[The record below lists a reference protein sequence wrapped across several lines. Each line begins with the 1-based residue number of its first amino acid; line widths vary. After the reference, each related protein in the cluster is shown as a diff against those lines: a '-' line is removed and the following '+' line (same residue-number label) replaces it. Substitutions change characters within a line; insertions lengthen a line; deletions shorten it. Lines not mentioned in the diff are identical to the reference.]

1 MKTCSICGHQFPDD
15 LKECPVCGAPA
26 PNADANTNTTINTNN
41 GTTPPPVPDDIPPV
55 PEVDGSPKTRIVSNG
70 TVPPSNPG
78 AVPPSGPA
86 TVASGAVPPSNPGAV
101 PPSNPGTVPPSNP
114 GTVPPSNPGTVPPS
128 GSFNQPPRRN
138 NTVLW
143 VVIGILSA
151 IILIGATWFIATKV
165 LGDDSKSSDNSEDSI
180 GNDVEVVD
188 YETDDTPTQSDTYDA
203 DTLAEPDVEEVYNT
217 DNTSNSHSSSTSSD
231 DNTNVITGYLHHS
244 DGDKSCYVRLVFT
257 VDNDSEVS
265 GTASFNNTTLDISGN
280 YYDGSKKLLIYEN
293 GGGRYEGYVN
303 GSTYSGKYYDND
315 GTWSFSMNV
324 N

>member
-55 PEVDGSPKTRIVSNG
+55 PEVDASPKTRIVSNG

-86 TVASGAVPPSNPGAV
+86 TVASGA
-101 PPSNPGTVPPSNP
+101 VPPSNP

-180 GNDVEVVD
+180 GSDVEVVD

-217 DNTSNSHSSSTSSD
+217 DDTSNSHSSSTSSD

-265 GTASFNNTTLDISGN
+265 GTVSFNNTTLDISGN

>member
-26 PNADANTNTTINTNN
+26 PNADADANTTINTNN

-114 GTVPPSNPGTVPPS
+114 GTVPPS

-138 NTVLW
+138 NMVLW

-180 GNDVEVVD
+180 GSDVEVVD

-217 DNTSNSHSSSTSSD
+217 DDTSNSHSSSTSSD

-265 GTASFNNTTLDISGN
+265 GTVSFNNTTLDISGN

>member
-86 TVASGAVPPSNPGAV
+86 TVASGAVPPSNPG
-101 PPSNPGTVPPSNP
+101 
-114 GTVPPSNPGTVPPS
+114 TVPPSNPGTVPPS

-180 GNDVEVVD
+180 GSDVEVVD

-217 DNTSNSHSSSTSSD
+217 DDASNSHSSSTSSD

-265 GTASFNNTTLDISGN
+265 GTVSFNNTTLDISGN

>member
-26 PNADANTNTTINTNN
+26 PDADANTNTTINTNN

-55 PEVDGSPKTRIVSNG
+55 PEVDASPKTRIVSNG

-86 TVASGAVPPSNPGAV
+86 TVASGA
-101 PPSNPGTVPPSNP
+101 VPPSNP

-151 IILIGATWFIATKV
+151 IILISATWFIATKV

-203 DTLAEPDVEEVYNT
+203 DTLAEPDVEEVNNNT
-217 DNTSNSHSSSTSSD
+217 DDTSNSYSSSTSSN

-265 GTASFNNTTLDISGN
+265 GTVSFNNTTLDISGN

>member
-26 PNADANTNTTINTNN
+26 PNADADANTTINTNN

-86 TVASGAVPPSNPGAV
+86 TVASGAVPPSNPGA
-101 PPSNPGTVPPSNP
+101 VPPSNP

-217 DNTSNSHSSSTSSD
+217 DDASNSHSSSTSSD

>member
-26 PNADANTNTTINTNN
+26 PNADANTTINTNN

-55 PEVDGSPKTRIVSNG
+55 PEVDASPKTRIVSNG

-78 AVPPSGPA
+78 AMPPSGPA
-86 TVASGAVPPSNPGAV
+86 TVASGAVPPSNPGA
-101 PPSNPGTVPPSNP
+101 VPPSNP

-180 GNDVEVVD
+180 GSDVEVVD

-265 GTASFNNTTLDISGN
+265 GTVSFNNTTLDISGN

>member
-1 MKTCSICGHQFPDD
+1 M
-15 LKECPVCGAPA
+15 
-26 PNADANTNTTINTNN
+26 
-41 GTTPPPVPDDIPPV
+41 PDDIPPV
-55 PEVDGSPKTRIVSNG
+55 PEVDASPKTRIVSNG

-86 TVASGAVPPSNPGAV
+86 
-101 PPSNPGTVPPSNP
+101 TVPPSNP

-180 GNDVEVVD
+180 GSDVEVVD

-217 DNTSNSHSSSTSSD
+217 DDASNSHSSSTSSD

-265 GTASFNNTTLDISGN
+265 GTVSFNNTTLDISGN

>member
-1 MKTCSICGHQFPDD
+1 MKTCSICGHQLPDD

-26 PNADANTNTTINTNN
+26 PDADANTNTTINTNN

-55 PEVDGSPKTRIVSNG
+55 PEVDASPKTRIVSNG

-86 TVASGAVPPSNPGAV
+86 TVASGAVPPSNPGA
-101 PPSNPGTVPPSNP
+101 
-114 GTVPPSNPGTVPPS
+114 VPPSNPGTVPPS

-180 GNDVEVVD
+180 GSDVEVVD

-217 DNTSNSHSSSTSSD
+217 DDTSNSHSSSTSSD

>member
-101 PPSNPGTVPPSNP
+101 PPSNPGA
-114 GTVPPSNPGTVPPS
+114 VPPSNPGTVPPS

-180 GNDVEVVD
+180 GSDVEVVD

-217 DNTSNSHSSSTSSD
+217 DDTSNGHSSSTSSD

-265 GTASFNNTTLDISGN
+265 GTVSFNNTTLDISGN

>member
-26 PNADANTNTTINTNN
+26 PDADADANTTINTNN

-55 PEVDGSPKTRIVSNG
+55 PEVDASPKTRIVSNG

-78 AVPPSGPA
+78 AVPPSGPV
-86 TVASGAVPPSNPGAV
+86 TVASGAVPPSNPGA
-101 PPSNPGTVPPSNP
+101 VPPSNP

-180 GNDVEVVD
+180 SSDVEVVD

-217 DNTSNSHSSSTSSD
+217 DDTSNSHSSSTSSD

>member
-26 PNADANTNTTINTNN
+26 PNADADANTTINTNN

-86 TVASGAVPPSNPGAV
+86 TVASGAVPPSNPG
-101 PPSNPGTVPPSNP
+101 
-114 GTVPPSNPGTVPPS
+114 TVPPSNPGTVPPS

-143 VVIGILSA
+143 VIIGILSA

-180 GNDVEVVD
+180 GSDVEVVD

-217 DNTSNSHSSSTSSD
+217 DDASNSHSSSTSSD

-265 GTASFNNTTLDISGN
+265 GTVSFNNTTLDISGN

>member
-26 PNADANTNTTINTNN
+26 PDTDANTTINTNN

-55 PEVDGSPKTRIVSNG
+55 PEVDASPKTRIVSNG

-86 TVASGAVPPSNPGAV
+86 TVASGAVPPSNPGA
-101 PPSNPGTVPPSNP
+101 VPPSNP

-180 GNDVEVVD
+180 GSDVEVVD

>member
-1 MKTCSICGHQFPDD
+1 M
-15 LKECPVCGAPA
+15 CGAPA
-26 PNADANTNTTINTNN
+26 PDTDANTTINTNN

-55 PEVDGSPKTRIVSNG
+55 PEVDASPKTRIVSNG
-70 TVPPSNPG
+70 TVPPSNSG

-86 TVASGAVPPSNPGAV
+86 TVASGAVPPSNPGV
-101 PPSNPGTVPPSNP
+101 VPPSNP

-180 GNDVEVVD
+180 GSDVEVVD

-217 DNTSNSHSSSTSSD
+217 DDTSNSHSSSTSSD

>member
-1 MKTCSICGHQFPDD
+1 M
-15 LKECPVCGAPA
+15 CGAPA

-55 PEVDGSPKTRIVSNG
+55 PEVDASPKTRIVSNG

-78 AVPPSGPA
+78 AVPPSNPGAVPPSGPA
-86 TVASGAVPPSNPGAV
+86 TVASGA
-101 PPSNPGTVPPSNP
+101 
-114 GTVPPSNPGTVPPS
+114 VPPSNPGTVPPS

-165 LGDDSKSSDNSEDSI
+165 LGDDSKSNDNSEDSI
-180 GNDVEVVD
+180 GSDVEVVD

-217 DNTSNSHSSSTSSD
+217 DDTSNSHSSSTSSD

>member
-55 PEVDGSPKTRIVSNG
+55 PEVDASPKTRIVSNG

-86 TVASGAVPPSNPGAV
+86 TVASGAVPPSNPGA
-101 PPSNPGTVPPSNP
+101 
-114 GTVPPSNPGTVPPS
+114 VPPSNPGTVPPS

-203 DTLAEPDVEEVYNT
+203 DTLAEPDVEEVNNT

>member
-26 PNADANTNTTINTNN
+26 PDADANTNTTINTNN

-55 PEVDGSPKTRIVSNG
+55 PEVDASPKTRIVSNG
-70 TVPPSNPG
+70 TMPPSNPG

-86 TVASGAVPPSNPGAV
+86 TVASGAVPPSNPGA
-101 PPSNPGTVPPSNP
+101 
-114 GTVPPSNPGTVPPS
+114 VPPSNPGTVPPS

-165 LGDDSKSSDNSEDSI
+165 LGNDSKSSDNSEDSI
-180 GNDVEVVD
+180 GSDVEVVD

-217 DNTSNSHSSSTSSD
+217 DDTSNGHSSSTSSD

-265 GTASFNNTTLDISGN
+265 GTVSFNNTTLDISGN

>member
-26 PNADANTNTTINTNN
+26 PDADANANTTINTNN

-55 PEVDGSPKTRIVSNG
+55 PEVDASPKTRIVSNG
-70 TVPPSNPG
+70 TVPPSHPG

-86 TVASGAVPPSNPGAV
+86 TVASGAVPPSNSGA
-101 PPSNPGTVPPSNP
+101 VPPSNP

-180 GNDVEVVD
+180 GSDVEVVD

-217 DNTSNSHSSSTSSD
+217 DDTSNGHSSSTSSD

-265 GTASFNNTTLDISGN
+265 GTVSFNNTTLDISGN

>member
-26 PNADANTNTTINTNN
+26 PDADANTNTTINTNN

-55 PEVDGSPKTRIVSNG
+55 PEVDASPKTRIVSNG

-78 AVPPSGPA
+78 AVPPSNPGAVPPSGPA
-86 TVASGAVPPSNPGAV
+86 TVASGA
-101 PPSNPGTVPPSNP
+101 VPPSNP

-180 GNDVEVVD
+180 GSDVEVVD

-265 GTASFNNTTLDISGN
+265 GTVSFNNTTLDISGN

-315 GTWSFSMNV
+315 GTWTFSMNV

>member
-26 PNADANTNTTINTNN
+26 PNADADANTTINTNN

-55 PEVDGSPKTRIVSNG
+55 PEVDASPKTRIVSNS

-86 TVASGAVPPSNPGAV
+86 TVASGA
-101 PPSNPGTVPPSNP
+101 VPPSNP

-180 GNDVEVVD
+180 GSDVEVVD

-217 DNTSNSHSSSTSSD
+217 DDTSNGHSSSTSSD

-265 GTASFNNTTLDISGN
+265 GTVSFNNTTLDISGN

>member
-101 PPSNPGTVPPSNP
+101 PPSNPGTVPPS
-114 GTVPPSNPGTVPPS
+114 

-180 GNDVEVVD
+180 GSDVEVVD

-217 DNTSNSHSSSTSSD
+217 DDASNSHSSSTSSD

>member
-1 MKTCSICGHQFPDD
+1 MKTCSICGHQYPDD

-26 PNADANTNTTINTNN
+26 PDADANTTINTNN

-55 PEVDGSPKTRIVSNG
+55 PEVDASPKTRIVSN
-70 TVPPSNPG
+70 
-78 AVPPSGPA
+78 
-86 TVASGAVPPSNPGAV
+86 
-101 PPSNPGTVPPSNP
+101 

-180 GNDVEVVD
+180 GSDVEVVD

-217 DNTSNSHSSSTSSD
+217 DDTSNGHSSSTSSD

>member
-26 PNADANTNTTINTNN
+26 PDADANTNTTINTNN

-55 PEVDGSPKTRIVSNG
+55 PEVDASPKTRIVSNG

-86 TVASGAVPPSNPGAV
+86 TVASGA
-101 PPSNPGTVPPSNP
+101 VPPSNP

-180 GNDVEVVD
+180 GSDVEVVD

-203 DTLAEPDVEEVYNT
+203 DTLAEPNVEEVYNT
-217 DNTSNSHSSSTSSD
+217 DDASNSHSSSTSSD

-265 GTASFNNTTLDISGN
+265 GTVSFNNTTLDISGN

>member
-1 MKTCSICGHQFPDD
+1 M
-15 LKECPVCGAPA
+15 CGAPA
-26 PNADANTNTTINTNN
+26 PNADADANTTINTNN

-114 GTVPPSNPGTVPPS
+114 GTVPPS

-180 GNDVEVVD
+180 GSDVEVVD

-217 DNTSNSHSSSTSSD
+217 DDASNSHSSSTSSD

>member
-26 PNADANTNTTINTNN
+26 PNADADANTTINTNN

-55 PEVDGSPKTRIVSNG
+55 PEVDASPKTRIVSNG

-78 AVPPSGPA
+78 AVPPS
-86 TVASGAVPPSNPGAV
+86 NPGAV
-101 PPSNPGTVPPSNP
+101 PPSGPATVAT
-114 GTVPPSNPGTVPPS
+114 GAVPPSNPGTVPPS

-180 GNDVEVVD
+180 GSDVEVVD

-217 DNTSNSHSSSTSSD
+217 DDASNSHSSSTSSD

-265 GTASFNNTTLDISGN
+265 GTVSFNNTTLDISGN

>member
-26 PNADANTNTTINTNN
+26 PNADADTNTTINTNN

-86 TVASGAVPPSNPGAV
+86 TVASGAVPPSNPG
-101 PPSNPGTVPPSNP
+101 
-114 GTVPPSNPGTVPPS
+114 TVPPSNPGTVPPS
-128 GSFNQPPRRN
+128 GSFNQPQRRN

-180 GNDVEVVD
+180 GSDVEVVD

-217 DNTSNSHSSSTSSD
+217 DDASNSHSSSTSSD

-265 GTASFNNTTLDISGN
+265 GTVSFNNTTLDISGN

>member
-86 TVASGAVPPSNPGAV
+86 TVASGAIPPSNPGTV

-180 GNDVEVVD
+180 GSDVEVVD

>member
-26 PNADANTNTTINTNN
+26 PDADANTNTTISTNN

-55 PEVDGSPKTRIVSNG
+55 PEVDASPKTRIVSNG

-86 TVASGAVPPSNPGAV
+86 TVASGA
-101 PPSNPGTVPPSNP
+101 
-114 GTVPPSNPGTVPPS
+114 VPPSNPGTVPPS

-180 GNDVEVVD
+180 GSDVEVVD

-217 DNTSNSHSSSTSSD
+217 DNASNSHSSSTSSD

-265 GTASFNNTTLDISGN
+265 GTVSFNNTTLDISGN

-303 GSTYSGKYYDND
+303 GSTYFGKYYDND

>member
-1 MKTCSICGHQFPDD
+1 MKTCSIGGHQFPDD
-15 LKECPVCGAPA
+15 LKQCPVCGAPA
-26 PNADANTNTTINTNN
+26 PDADANANTTINTNN

-55 PEVDGSPKTRIVSNG
+55 PEVDASPKTRIVSNG
-70 TVPPSNPG
+70 TVPPSHPG

-86 TVASGAVPPSNPGAV
+86 TVASGAVPPSNPGA
-101 PPSNPGTVPPSNP
+101 VPPSNP

-180 GNDVEVVD
+180 GSDVEVVD

-217 DNTSNSHSSSTSSD
+217 DDTSNSHSSSTSSD

>member
-78 AVPPSGPA
+78 TVPPSNPGAVPPSGPA
-86 TVASGAVPPSNPGAV
+86 TVASGA
-101 PPSNPGTVPPSNP
+101 VPPSNP

-180 GNDVEVVD
+180 GSDVEVVD

-217 DNTSNSHSSSTSSD
+217 DDASNSHSSSTSSD

-265 GTASFNNTTLDISGN
+265 GTVSFNNTTLDISGN

>member
-1 MKTCSICGHQFPDD
+1 M
-15 LKECPVCGAPA
+15 CGAPA

-55 PEVDGSPKTRIVSNG
+55 PEVDASPKTRIVSNG
-70 TVPPSNPG
+70 TVPPSNPGVVPPSNPG

-86 TVASGAVPPSNPGAV
+86 TVASGA
-101 PPSNPGTVPPSNP
+101 VPPSNP

-180 GNDVEVVD
+180 GSDVEVVD

-217 DNTSNSHSSSTSSD
+217 DDASNSHSSSTSSD

-265 GTASFNNTTLDISGN
+265 GTVSFNNTTLDISGN

>member
-1 MKTCSICGHQFPDD
+1 M
-15 LKECPVCGAPA
+15 CGAPA

-86 TVASGAVPPSNPGAV
+86 TVASGAVPPSNPG
-101 PPSNPGTVPPSNP
+101 
-114 GTVPPSNPGTVPPS
+114 TVPPSNPGTVPPS

-180 GNDVEVVD
+180 GSDVEVVD

-217 DNTSNSHSSSTSSD
+217 DDASNSHSSSTSSD

-265 GTASFNNTTLDISGN
+265 GTVSFNNTTLDISGN

>member
-1 MKTCSICGHQFPDD
+1 M
-15 LKECPVCGAPA
+15 CGAPA

-55 PEVDGSPKTRIVSNG
+55 PEVDASPKTRIVSNG

-86 TVASGAVPPSNPGAV
+86 IVASGA
-101 PPSNPGTVPPSNP
+101 VPPSNP

-180 GNDVEVVD
+180 GSDVEVVD

-217 DNTSNSHSSSTSSD
+217 DDASNSHSSSTSSD

-265 GTASFNNTTLDISGN
+265 GTVSFNNTTLDISGN

>member
-26 PNADANTNTTINTNN
+26 PDADANTNTTINTNN

-101 PPSNPGTVPPSNP
+101 PPSNS

-180 GNDVEVVD
+180 GSDVEVVD

-217 DNTSNSHSSSTSSD
+217 DDTSNSHSSSTSSD

-265 GTASFNNTTLDISGN
+265 GTVSFNNTTLDISGN

>member
-55 PEVDGSPKTRIVSNG
+55 PEADASPKTRIVSN
-70 TVPPSNPG
+70 
-78 AVPPSGPA
+78 
-86 TVASGAVPPSNPGAV
+86 
-101 PPSNPGTVPPSNP
+101 GTVPPSNP

-180 GNDVEVVD
+180 GSDVEVVD

-217 DNTSNSHSSSTSSD
+217 DDTSNSHSSSTSSD

-265 GTASFNNTTLDISGN
+265 GTVSFNNTTLDISGN

>member
-55 PEVDGSPKTRIVSNG
+55 PEVDASPKTRIVSN
-70 TVPPSNPG
+70 
-78 AVPPSGPA
+78 
-86 TVASGAVPPSNPGAV
+86 
-101 PPSNPGTVPPSNP
+101 

-180 GNDVEVVD
+180 GSDVEVVD
-188 YETDDTPTQSDTYDA
+188 YETDDTPTQSDTYNA
-203 DTLAEPDVEEVYNT
+203 DTLADPDVEEVYNT
-217 DNTSNSHSSSTSSD
+217 DDTSNSHSSSTSSD

>member
-26 PNADANTNTTINTNN
+26 PDADANANTTINTNN

-55 PEVDGSPKTRIVSNG
+55 PEVDASPKTRIVSNG
-70 TVPPSNPG
+70 TVPPSHPG

-86 TVASGAVPPSNPGAV
+86 TVASGAVPPSNSGA
-101 PPSNPGTVPPSNP
+101 VPPSNP

-217 DNTSNSHSSSTSSD
+217 DDTSNSHSSSTSSD

>member
-26 PNADANTNTTINTNN
+26 PDADANTNTTINTNN

-55 PEVDGSPKTRIVSNG
+55 PEVDASPKTRIVSNG

-86 TVASGAVPPSNPGAV
+86 TVASGAVPPSNPGA
-101 PPSNPGTVPPSNP
+101 
-114 GTVPPSNPGTVPPS
+114 VPPSNPGTVPPS

-217 DNTSNSHSSSTSSD
+217 DDASNSHSSSTSSD

-265 GTASFNNTTLDISGN
+265 GTVSFNNTTLDISGN

>member
-26 PNADANTNTTINTNN
+26 PDTDANTTINTNN

-55 PEVDGSPKTRIVSNG
+55 PEVDASPKTRIVSNG

-86 TVASGAVPPSNPGAV
+86 TVASGAVPPSNPG
-101 PPSNPGTVPPSNP
+101 TVPPSNP
-114 GTVPPSNPGTVPPS
+114 GTVPPSNPSTVPPS

-180 GNDVEVVD
+180 GSDVEVVD

-217 DNTSNSHSSSTSSD
+217 DDTSNSHSSSTSSD

>member
-1 MKTCSICGHQFPDD
+1 M
-15 LKECPVCGAPA
+15 CGAPA
-26 PNADANTNTTINTNN
+26 PDTDANTTINTNN

-55 PEVDGSPKTRIVSNG
+55 PEVDASPKTRIVSNG

-86 TVASGAVPPSNPGAV
+86 TVASGAVPPSNPGA
-101 PPSNPGTVPPSNP
+101 VPPSNP

-180 GNDVEVVD
+180 GSDVEVVD

-217 DNTSNSHSSSTSSD
+217 DDASNSHSSSTSSD